1 MKLFAPARIH
11 LGFLELD
18 QKLPRFFG
26 SIGLTISNFGL
37 KIEIRTSRNFK
48 VTCKNKALN
57 RKIKL
62 ILNKF
67 NKNFKIE
74 FCELLVYKEIPLHVG
89 LGSGTQIALTV
100 GFLISEFN
108 SLSLT
113 IEEIALFLKEEIVQ
127 ELGSNHLRKVVSQL
141 ILEKKK
147 VRNTCL

>member
-74 FCELLVYKEIPLHVG
+74 FCELLVYKEIPLHV
-89 LGSGTQIALTV
+89 
-100 GFLISEFN
+100 
-108 SLSLT
+108 
-113 IEEIALFLKEEIVQ
+113 
-127 ELGSNHLRKVVSQL
+127 
-141 ILEKKK
+141 
-147 VRNTCL
+147 